1 MNFLSIKQSL
11 GKISLTLAFSNIL
24 FFFIAIALMSV
35 ISKMTVQNSYREY
48 IFLIWMFFSFV
59 FTIFGIIAGVIGFFT
74 KRAWIALVLNILFGT
89 FTLLIYRTIFN
100 CCVDY

>member
-24 FFFIAIALMSV
+24 FFFIAIALILV
-35 ISKMTVQNSYREY
+35 FSKMTGRNNYREY
-48 IFLIWMFFSFV
+48 IILIWMFFSFV
-59 FTIFGIIAGVIGFFT
+59 FTIFGVIAGVIGFST
-74 KRAWIALVLNILFGT
+74 KRAGIALVLNILFGT